1 MSGLGYSQSWTVSN
15 GSGEI
20 YISKLEKQLLGRGNS
35 IGSILLLKRLE
46 TNEGQQL
53 VVEKVTGYDPLGHPI
68 TEEELEDVND
78 VLVGNPSADDIT
90 NSLQLYGKRID
101 YVIGIPKG
109 DTHNWT
115 DAKLYIWGELYMT
128 IGFPETGIQE
138 NIPLRWGQNVKVQ
151 RYG

>member
-1 MSGLGYSQSWTVSN
+1 MKGTT
-15 GSGEI
+15 I
-20 YISKLEKQLLGRGNS
+20 
-35 IGSILLLKRLE
+35 
-46 TNEGQQL
+46 QL

-78 VLVGNPSADDIT
+78 VLVGNPSTDDIT

-115 DAKLYIWGELYMT
+115 
-128 IGFPETGIQE
+128 GIQE